1 MPLGRART
9 PSGLLRVAVMGKD
22 LTHRWN
28 ILEDPVMV
36 SLISLF
42 WDTVSSSLLRML
54 IPKKKRAFVQRKSAY
69 FLMT

>member
-42 WDTVSSSLLRML
+42 PDL
-54 IPKKKRAFVQRKSAY
+54 FVGIHQ
-69 FLMT
+69 

>member
-42 WDTVSSSLLRML
+42 WDTVSSLLRML

>member
-1 MPLGRART
+1 
-9 PSGLLRVAVMGKD
+9 MGKD

-42 WDTVSSSLLRML
+42 WDTVSSLLRML